1 MGKQYA
7 DAGTYEAKLE
17 KVMQRFGADK
27 YDYNWDR
34 FSCWVEFWYKGQ
46 LYRFEHS
53 IENAKQHGCDVR
65 YGSDVFAQV
74 VLTLEDI
81 ARMTERGIYELQ
93 TWVAGLKA
101 LPKPKDIPECFKMLG
116 FTETPELK
124 ELKARHREII
134 KVAHPDAGGT
144 QEYFIAIQKAY
155 EQAENILTKKE
166 NFDYDSNM

>member
-1 MGKQYA
+1 MSDMAKQYA
-7 DAGTYEAKLE
+7 EANTYESKLE

-53 IENAKQHGCDVR
+53 IENAKLHGNNVK

-101 LPKPKDIPECFKMLG
+101 LPKPKDIPDCFKKLG
-116 FTETPELK
+116 FDDIPKIEELK
-124 ELKARHREII
+124 TRYRQVVKT
-134 KVAHPDAGGT
+134 AHPDAGGT
-144 QEYFIAIQKAY
+144 EEYFLVVKNAY
-155 EQAENILTKKE
+155 TQAEQILKERDTK
-166 NFDYDSNM
+166 

>member
-1 MGKQYA
+1 MAKQYA

-53 IENAKQHGCDVR
+53 IENAKQHGSDVR

-101 LPKPKDIPECFKMLG
+101 LPKPKDIPECFKILG
-116 FTETPELK
+116 FAEIPDATELK
-124 ELKARHREII
+124 SRYRTIVKT
-134 KVAHPDAGGT
+134 AHPDAGG
-144 QEYFIAIQKAY
+144 EENYFIAVQTAY
-155 EQAENILTKKE
+155 DEAEKYLMKGKNNNE
-166 NFDYDSNM
+166 PSSM

>member
-1 MGKQYA
+1 MAKQYA

-53 IENAKQHGCDVR
+53 IENAKQHGSDVR

-101 LPKPKDIPECFKMLG
+101 LPKPKDIPECFKVLG
-116 FTETPELK
+116 FAEIPEAA
-124 ELKARHREII
+124 ELKARYRSIV
-134 KVAHPDAGGT
+134 KKAHPDAGG
-144 QEYFIAIQKAY
+144 EENYFIAIQAAY
-155 EQAENILTKKE
+155 GEAEKYLMKGKNNNE
-166 NFDYDSNM
+166 PSSM

>member
-1 MGKQYA
+1 MAKQYA

-17 KVMQRFGADK
+17 KVMQRFGAERF
-27 YDYNWDR
+27 DYNWDR

-53 IENAKQHGCDVR
+53 IENAKAHGNDVR

-101 LPKPKDIPECFKMLG
+101 LPKPKNIPNCFRLLG
-116 FTETPELK
+116 FTDMPTMAELK
-124 ELKARHREII
+124 DRHRQVV
-134 KVAHPDAGGT
+134 KTAHPDGGGSSD
-144 QEYFIAIQKAY
+144 YFITIQEAY
-155 EQAENILTKKE
+155 KQAEQELMKKQE
-166 NFDYDSNM
+166 V